1 MDILNRDFKRATI
14 RGYKEDEVDEFLD
27 RIAADYERILKE
39 NDRLKEQLSANEKEI
54 AQFRQLE
61 KNLKDTL
68 VVAQNTAEEVM
79 NAAKK
84 NAEELRN
91 NTKHECQNIR
101 EQAQIDARR
110 QIEDASVKLRNIV
123 AEYDKLVRDKSAFLL
138 KMRTAL
144 EAELAITTQ
153 VLNGIPKVDE
163 VSTQTQHATEQA
175 DSKPTPKSEVTEE
188 SNVTENST
196 PTSSTQPVAPK
207 INSTPVKVTKIT
219 DTVQEAPKSR
229 ILR

>member
-27 RIAADYERILKE
+27 RLAADYDRILKE
-39 NDRLKEQLSANEKEI
+39 NDRLKEQLNSNEKEI
-54 AQFRQLE
+54 AQFRQME

-91 NTKHECQNIR
+91 NTQHECQNIR
-101 EQAQIDARR
+101 ELAQIDARR

-123 AEYDKLVRDKSAFLL
+123 SEYDKIVRDKSAFLL

-153 VLNGIPKVDE
+153 VLNGVPQNISEKISSQPAPSPEPKHE
-163 VSTQTQHATEQA
+163 
-175 DSKPTPKSEVTEE
+175 PKSEEKIHEE
-188 SNVTENST
+188 PEPEAAVSKV
-196 PTSSTQPVAPK
+196 PVSDNT
-207 INSTPVKVTKIT
+207 IQVTKKPDMIKNV
-219 DTVQEAPKSR
+219 VQNVINPR
-229 ILR
+229 IIR